1 MIDIGKTI
9 YTVVSNT
16 RVFEA
21 ANAARLFTF
30 GEIMTATENF
40 STEIGRGGFGTVYKG
55 HLGGG
60 KVIAVK
66 VLSNA
71 SQQGSEQF
79 LNEVLK
85 KLLGKN

>member
-55 HLGGG
+55 ILQDGG

-66 VLSNA
+66 VSSHA

-79 LNEVLK
+79 LNEVLY
-85 KLLGKN
+85 